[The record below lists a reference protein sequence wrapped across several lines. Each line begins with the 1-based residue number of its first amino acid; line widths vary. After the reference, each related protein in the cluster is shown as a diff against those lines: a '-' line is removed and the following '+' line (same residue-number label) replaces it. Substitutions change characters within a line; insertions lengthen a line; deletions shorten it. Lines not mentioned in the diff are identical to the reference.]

1 MKRIM
6 ILGSPGSGKSTLA
19 KSIGEITGIEVI
31 HLDTLFW
38 APGWVK
44 VPSEEFRER
53 VKSYVEKESWII
65 DGNYSGVLD
74 IRLSTADTII
84 FIDVPRGKC
93 LYRVGKRRFQYSG
106 KTRSDLTAGCDE
118 KIDWE
123 FIKWIWNFSKHSKP
137 IILKEI
143 EEKSQGKEVYYLKNK
158 EDIEFCI
165 NHIRKRRNI

>member
-19 KSIGEITGIEVI
+19 KRIGEITGIEVI

-44 VPSEEFRER
+44 VSSEEFKER
-53 VKSYVEKESWII
+53 VKNYVEKESWIM
-65 DGNYSGVLD
+65 DGNYRGVLD

-84 FIDVPRGKC
+84 FIDVPRSKC
-93 LYRVGKRRFQYSG
+93 LYRVVKRRFQYSS
-106 KTRSDLTAGCDE
+106 KTRSDLTVGCNE

-123 FIKWIWNFSKHSKP
+123 FIKWIWNFHKDSKP
-137 IILKEI
+137 TILKEI
-143 EEKSQGKEVYYLKNK
+143 EEKSEGKEVYYLKDK
-158 EDIEFCI
+158 KDIEFFI
-165 NHIRKRRNI
+165 NQVKKRRNI